1 MELLAVKK
9 TWKGIGKDGQHF
21 EMPILVPAFRSQYA
35 VFNKYADN
43 QQILLKPKLTRDMK
57 KHKLLFSI
65 SMYVFDNL
73 PEWVEIDAR
82 KFDLFREWVALE
94 IDYVDAYKIRG
105 EIIKRPR
112 SWAVDSTDDFV
123 NELMNPALRFYEELL
138 KMDIEELKA
147 ASKEYAGAMY

>member
-9 TWKGIGKDGQHF
+9 TWKGKGKDGQYF
-21 EMPILVPAFRSQYA
+21 EMPILVPAFKSQYP
-35 VFNKYADN
+35 VFEKYADN
-43 QQILLKPKLTRDMK
+43 QQILLSPKLTRDMR
-57 KHKLLFSI
+57 KHKLLFAI
-65 SMYVFDNL
+65 SLYVFDNL

-112 SWAVDSTDDFV
+112 SWAVDATDDFV
-123 NELMNPALRFYEELL
+123 KELMTPALEFYEKLL
-138 KMDIEELKA
+138 DMTIKELKK

>member
-9 TWKGIGKDGQHF
+9 TWKGIGKDGERF

-43 QQILLKPKLTRDMK
+43 QQVLLKPKLTRDMR

-82 KFDLFREWVALE
+82 RFDLFRQWVAVE
-94 IDYVDAYKIRG
+94 IDYVDIYKIRD
-105 EIIKRPR
+105 EVRKEPR

-123 NELMNPALRFYEELL
+123 GELMTPALEFYEKLL
-138 KMDIEELKA
+138 DMPIEKIKE